1 MYYLFIRIVVPELD
15 INYGMYIARI
25 QSYMNT
31 VVVALLMIGGGIRL
45 LTGSRKKNT
54 EAEKF
59 LRALEREPK

>member
-1 MYYLFIRIVVPELD
+1 
-15 INYGMYIARI
+15 MYIARI